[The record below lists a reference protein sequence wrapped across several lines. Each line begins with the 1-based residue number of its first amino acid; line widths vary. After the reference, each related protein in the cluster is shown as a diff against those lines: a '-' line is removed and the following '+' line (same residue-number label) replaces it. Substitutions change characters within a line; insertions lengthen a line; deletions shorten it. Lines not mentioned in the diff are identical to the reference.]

1 MQGDISFERAV
12 AVPGEPQ
19 GVRMSNGEVELVVAS
34 SFGIRVLHFAFAGG
48 ENVLGF
54 VDPATQGVPVTGGTW
69 HLYGGHRLWSAPEDP
84 ARTYAPDNVPVRV
97 VEDGR
102 SLLVVQPVEAS
113 GLVKEMRLTLA
124 PSGSEVVVEHRITN
138 AAEAP
143 TELAVW
149 SLSVMAPRGT
159 ALVPR
164 ARFVPHPVGLLPVS
178 RVVLWPY
185 TDLSDPRYRFGARL
199 LRVRQDPDART
210 PQKIGLYDAERGW
223 AAYVRGDVV
232 FLKRYPLPRPEDEHV
247 DLGSNVEIFTDGRML
262 ELETLGP
269 RVRLRRGE
277 TAVHSERWS
286 LHRLEVPDDDAEVE
300 AAVDALVASLTP
312 FG

>member
-1 MQGDISFERAV
+1 MRGKITFERAV
-12 AVPGEPQ
+12 AVPGETR
-19 GVRMSNGEVELVVAS
+19 GVRMSNGDVELVVAT
-34 SFGIRVLHFAFAGG
+34 SFGIRVLHYAFAGA

-69 HLYGGHRLWSAPEDP
+69 HLYGGHRLWCAPEDP
-84 ARTYAPDNVPVRV
+84 ARTYAPDNAPVQV
-97 VEDGR
+97 VEDGA
-102 SLLVVQPVEAS
+102 SLVIVQPAEAT

-149 SLSVMAPRGT
+149 SLSVMATRGT
-159 ALVPR
+159 ALLPR

-178 RVVLWPY
+178 RLVLWPY
-185 TDLSDPRYRFGARL
+185 TDLSDPRYRFGSRL

-210 PQKIGLYDAERGW
+210 PQKVGLYDAERGW
-223 AAYVRGDVV
+223 AAYARGDVL
-232 FLKRYPLPRPEDEHV
+232 FLKRFLLPATGDEHV
-247 DLGSNVEIFTDGRML
+247 DLGSNVEVFTDAGML

-269 RVRLRRGE
+269 RVPLRRGE
-277 TAVHSERWS
+277 TAVHTERWS
-286 LHRLEVPDDDAEVE
+286 LHRLDVPDDDAEAE
-300 AAVDALVASLTP
+300 AAIDALVGSLTP
-312 FG
+312 PG